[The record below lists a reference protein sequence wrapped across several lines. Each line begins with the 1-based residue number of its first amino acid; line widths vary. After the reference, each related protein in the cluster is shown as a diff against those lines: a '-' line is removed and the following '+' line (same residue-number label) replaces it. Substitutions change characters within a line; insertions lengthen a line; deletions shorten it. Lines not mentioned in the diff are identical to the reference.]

1 MHAPAIMGRTNL
13 TNLLERQLGTLVSSV
28 EIAIRNNLSSS
39 NVVAETTLAG
49 LLNKVYGWGLVNANA
64 VSQNFPGIDLIDQER
79 NIAVQV
85 TSTRTL
91 EKVRHT
97 LTEVAKLG
105 KTFDRLII
113 LIITN
118 QSPTKDM
125 KSCTVTGY
133 SGSMEIW
140 NIPEVFRVAKGHLPI
155 PHPPCARSA
164 ANECR
169 LRLMRISHRY
179 HG

>member
-1 MHAPAIMGRTNL
+1 MITDTPIGRGGL
-13 TNLLERQLGTLVSSV
+13 TELLKLQLGTLVSSV

-49 LLNKVYGWGLVNANA
+49 LLNLVYGWDLVNANA
-64 VSQNFPGIDLIDQER
+64 ISQNFPGVDLIDKGR

-85 TSTRTL
+85 TSTRSVD
-91 EKVRHT
+91 KVRHT

-105 KTFDRLII
+105 VGFDRLII

-118 QSPTKDM
+118 QSPTRDM

-133 SGSMEIW
+133 SGGMA
-140 NIPEVFRVAKGHLPI
+140 AKV
-155 PHPPCARSA
+155 SV
-164 ANECR
+164 
-169 LRLMRISHRY
+169 Y
-179 HG
+179 FD